1 MAESKRDSLQYEIAD
16 CGDAEPTM
24 KFWSGVVYALFVFAV
39 GTASSQDKASMTSAS
54 EQLQFSASGRVQKT
68 VTIPNDVL
76 LDLKQDKL
84 VKATLSQG
92 HPAGVASLLL
102 ASVIHLN
109 SSDEE
114 DLVVI
119 GQGELVSYGNTV
131 FWIYR
136 PSSKGYEM
144 IFTTYGGELTVKN
157 SRTKEY
163 RDLTMVT
170 PDGPRFHRAQYHF
183 DGRQYLVASE
193 TY

>member
-1 MAESKRDSLQYEIAD
+1 MKMWIA
-16 CGDAEPTM
+16 
-24 KFWSGVVYALFVFAV
+24 YALFVFAM
-39 GTASSQDKASMTSAS
+39 GTASSQDKAGMTRAS
-54 EQLQFSASGRVQKT
+54 EQLQFSANGGVQKT
-68 VTIPNDVL
+68 ATIPDDVL

-92 HPAGVASLLL
+92 HSAGVASLLV
-102 ASVIHLN
+102 ASMIHLN

-119 GQGELVSYGNTV
+119 GQGELVSYGTTA

-136 PSSKGYEM
+136 PSPTGYVM

-163 RDLTMVT
+163 RDLVVVT
-170 PDGPRFHRAQYHF
+170 PNGLGFHRAQYHF

-193 TY
+193 TR